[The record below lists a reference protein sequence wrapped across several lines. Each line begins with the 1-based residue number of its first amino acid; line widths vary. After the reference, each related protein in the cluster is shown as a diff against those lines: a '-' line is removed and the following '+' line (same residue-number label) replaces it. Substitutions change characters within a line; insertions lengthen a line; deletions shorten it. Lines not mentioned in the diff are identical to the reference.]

1 MKKRGWISILI
12 FWKKIEGKKELS
24 DCGHPTNRHF
34 LEEQRTET
42 TGNDNIFITYDRYE
56 GPLLKS

>member
-24 DCGHPTNRHF
+24 LWAPHKSSFFRG
-34 LEEQRTET
+34 T
-42 TGNDNIFITYDRYE
+42 TNDNIFITYDRYE